1 MKAFLSD
8 ITGQGALRIAGAD
21 ASRFLSTMFAGD
33 MGACSQLGEL
43 VQGAFLNG
51 EAEVI
56 DIATVLRTGDDEFLV
71 TGSSDNRP
79 ELFEWLAAHAA
90 LSDGAGKVFPDLAV
104 EDESEHLGILLMA
117 GDGARRAYEDLLGAC
132 AGRVPLIQYE
142 FTRPAYGIFCV
153 PSWLVIAPVN
163 SAAQIGDFLYGYS
176 EFYVLGEEE
185 LMEMLEEAGAYFP
198 CIHEAAYADA
208 HDAMFDSF
216 IREGA
221 DFVGARAL
229 GR

>member
-8 ITGQGALRIAGAD
+8 ITDQGALRIAGAD

-51 EAEVI
+51 EAEII
-56 DIATVLRTGDDEFLV
+56 DIASVLRTGDDEFLV
-71 TGSSDNRP
+71 TGSSDNRL

-90 LSDGAGKVFPDLAV
+90 LSDDAGKVFPDLAV

-117 GDGARRAYEDLLGAC
+117 GDGARRAHDDLLEAC

-142 FTRPAYGIFCV
+142 FTHPAYGIFCV

-163 SAAQIGDFLYGYS
+163 SAAQIGDFLHGYS

-185 LMEMLEEAGAYFP
+185 LTEMLEEAGAYFS

-208 HDAMFDSF
+208 HDEMFDPF

>member
-8 ITGQGALRIAGAD
+8 ITDQGALRIAGAD

-33 MGACSQLGEL
+33 MSACSQLGEL

-51 EAEVI
+51 EAEII
-56 DIATVLRTGDDEFLV
+56 DIASVLRTGGDEFLV

-79 ELFEWLAAHAA
+79 ELFEWLAAHAE
-90 LSDGAGKVFPDLAV
+90 LSDDVGKVFPDLVV

-117 GDGARRAYEDLLGAC
+117 GDGARRAHDDLLEAC

-163 SAAQIGDFLYGYS
+163 SAAQIGDFLHEYS

-185 LMEMLEEAGAYFP
+185 LTEVLEGAGAYFS

-208 HDAMFDSF
+208 HDAMFGSF
-216 IREGA
+216 IRGGA